1 MAPAVESFGPIL
13 LDGPL
18 FLGVHLLRWTFAL
31 GGAYLIG
38 AIPTAYLA
46 VSWAKGQDIRALGD
60 GNVGAGNAVQ
70 VLGVRAGL
78 IIALV
83 DIAKGAVCVLLGQL
97 TLGLAEG
104 GMAAGFAAVVG
115 HVWPVYIRGRGGRG
129 AAPAAGALMAA
140 LPLVAFYA
148 VLPGLVVL
156 YWTKSSS
163 KALAVFYTPIPFL
176 AFGLPVYS
184 YLEVGYSVA
193 ILVTVGVCHLLGK
206 RRGLMVRPD
215 AG

>member
-1 MAPAVESFGPIL
+1 MAPAIESFGPIL

-18 FLGVHLLRWTFAL
+18 FLGVHPVVWAFAL
-31 GGAYLIG
+31 GAAYFIG

-78 IIALV
+78 IIALA

-97 TLGLAEG
+97 TSGLAEG

-129 AAPAAGALMAA
+129 AAPALGALMAA
-140 LPLVAFYA
+140 LPLVAFYSVMPA
-148 VLPGLVVL
+148 LVVL
-156 YWTKSSS
+156 YWTRSSS

-184 YLEVGYSVA
+184 YLEVGYSVV

-206 RRGLMVRPD
+206 QRGLMVRPD

>member
-60 GNVGAGNAVQ
+60 GNVGAGNAAQ

>member
-13 LDGPL
+13 LDGPP
-18 FLGVHLLRWTFAL
+18 FLGVHLLLWTFVL
-31 GGAYLIG
+31 GAAYLIG

-60 GNVGAGNAVQ
+60 GNVGAGNAAR

-78 IIALV
+78 IIASV
-83 DIAKGAVCVLLGQL
+83 DIAKGAACVLLSQL
-97 TLGLAEG
+97 TLGLAEE

-129 AAPAAGALMAA
+129 AAPAVGALMAA
-140 LPLVAFYA
+140 LPLVAFYS

-156 YWTKSSS
+156 YWTRSST
-163 KALAVFYTPIPFL
+163 KALAVFYIPIPFL

-184 YLEVGYSVA
+184 YLEVGYSLL

>member
-1 MAPAVESFGPIL
+1 MAPAIESFGPIL

-18 FLGVHLLRWTFAL
+18 FLGVHPVVWAFAL
-31 GGAYLIG
+31 GAAYFIG

-78 IIALV
+78 IIALA

-97 TLGLAEG
+97 TSGLAEG

-129 AAPAAGALMAA
+129 AAPALGALMAA
-140 LPLVAFYA
+140 LPLVAFYSVMPA
-148 VLPGLVVL
+148 LVVL
-156 YWTKSSS
+156 YWTRSSS
-163 KALAVFYTPIPFL
+163 KALAMFYTPIPFL

-193 ILVTVGVCHLLGK
+193 VLVTVGVCHLLGK
-206 RRGLMVRPD
+206 QRGLMVRPD